1 MKKLLNSS
9 KLGGWSDEDLFRM
22 SLNSINGCKVKV
34 GDKLYSL
41 WSENGVVRK
50 KEITIEFE
58 LSEKEFEKLNTKD
71 D

>member
-1 MKKLLNSS
+1 MKLLGKSDFKYKAE
-9 KLGGWSDEDLFRM
+9 KLFDIA
-22 SLNSINGCKVKV
+22 LNSISGCKIKV

-50 KEITIEFE
+50 KEINIEFE
-58 LSEKEFEKLNTKD
+58 LSEEEFEKLNTRD